1 MESKKHKQQAYK
13 LLKSLAFW
21 METDKNDYDIK
32 DLDKVLEE
40 VKTHYK
46 NYLFSKEDDNF
57 VPDIQNKSYK

>member
-1 MESKKHKQQAYK
+1 MESKKHKHQAYK

-21 METDKNDYDIK
+21 METNNNDYDIE
-32 DLDKVLEE
+32 DLDKALEE

-57 VPDIQNKSYK
+57 VPNIENKSYK